1 MCVIACMCVCV
12 CVCVCCV
19 CVCVCICVCVCVC
32 VCACVCVRVC
42 MCACVRVCCVYACA
56 CTHVCMYVCVCVCVC
71 PTCNPPPSPSTNT
84 HTHTLSV
91 SSTLPTGQLSN
102 VPWRRTRVKYAS
114 NEVRNMAWEPQPPA
128 GKLPTV
134 LFPLDGGN
142 NMEASLQHFCYFS
155 LRNYRLYD
163 PIREQSSKTIGAEF
177 DWMAWFLLLQ
187 TSLCPHVDLP
197 LIFCHCFLAL

>member
-1 MCVIACMCVCV
+1 MCVCVCGARVCVCVCGARVCV
-12 CVCVCCV
+12 CVCVL
-19 CVCVCICVCVCVC
+19 CICVT
-32 VCACVCVRVC
+32 
-42 MCACVRVCCVYACA
+42 
-56 CTHVCMYVCVCVCVC
+56 CTHVCMYVCVC
-71 PTCNPPPSPSTNT
+71 PTCNPPLPPPPTHT

-134 LFPLDGGN
+134 LFPW
-142 NMEASLQHFCYFS
+142 MEEASLQHFCYFS

-163 PIREQSSKTIGAEF
+163 PIREQSSKTTGAEF
-177 DWMAWFLLLQ
+177 D
-187 TSLCPHVDLP
+187 
-197 LIFCHCFLAL
+197 